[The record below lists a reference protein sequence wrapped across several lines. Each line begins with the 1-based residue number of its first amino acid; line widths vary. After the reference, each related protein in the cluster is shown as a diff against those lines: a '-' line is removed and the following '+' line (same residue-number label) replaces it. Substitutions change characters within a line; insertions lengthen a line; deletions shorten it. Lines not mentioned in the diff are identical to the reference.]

1 MCVSLVDFDNIICRH
16 CDNCVAILQFS
27 HLELVHCGRRFQPVV
42 ENQRYVNMRELPKPN
57 KRFKGNG
64 HYIRSFILK
73 HYCWHKNFFG
83 NEQWGA
89 IDNTKKK
96 RENVLCSKVC
106 QRKFINTIILSSP
119 RKTIIIE
126 FLFDNPC
133 SSFLQYDYEKCP
145 LNVPEQNCIFCYPL
159 QDVH

>member
-1 MCVSLVDFDNIICRH
+1 MDTTLGHLYSSIIVGIRTSSVTS
-16 CDNCVAILQFS
+16 NG
-27 HLELVHCGRRFQPVV
+27 ELLTIP
-42 ENQRYVNMRELPKPN
+42 
-57 KRFKGNG
+57 
-64 HYIRSFILK
+64 
-73 HYCWHKNFFG
+73 
-83 NEQWGA
+83 
-89 IDNTKKK
+89 KK